1 MLDRYSIRTRLI
13 FASALALVFFVL
25 LAAMSIYGQ
34 QRANLAFS
42 EARATGVQ
50 PLLAVEEIDGALQG
64 IRFRLAGVPLDV
76 ISPAGARQQLKEARE
91 RLPLAWKEF
100 LAGYRAATVT
110 DGERQLVDAIGKELD
125 GLKPLFDEI
134 DAAYEKDN
142 KEAVA
147 TILREKWPRVHKSL
161 IKPLS
166 ELIPARVAAMNR
178 NFDTS
183 QAEGNRLSAI
193 VAGANVA
200 GAIALALVMLPL
212 VRSLTRSIG
221 EMRGALE
228 QVARG
233 ELRVELNTHR
243 GDELGD
249 MARSLDATL
258 NSQREIISGVQRA
271 ADTMASA
278 SERLKSEL
286 DEVMER
292 GKTRGEYMARAAE
305 GIEQTTAL
313 AKEVATSSSQV
324 AQASAESRGIAD
336 QGNAGMDA
344 SIAAIHRVEVSVQDS
359 AEIMA
364 DLAKATERIQTITQ
378 TIREIADQTNLLALN
393 AAIEAARAGE
403 QGRGFAVVADEVRK
417 LAERTSASTS
427 DIAATVDAIREKT
440 ATAVHAMHTVH
451 QEVAE
456 SARHGDETRKTLAA
470 IAASAERVSELA
482 RGIATSTQSQFA
494 SSERVV
500 GEMSQ
505 VAMMSADNSASI
517 ERVGAVTDEV
527 GQLAHQLQGLIGRFR
542 V

>member
-193 VAGANVA
+193 VAGANVV

-305 GIEQTTAL
+305 GIEQTTVL

>member
-193 VAGANVA
+193 VAGANVV

-233 ELRVELNTHR
+233 ELRVELNTRR

>member
-193 VAGANVA
+193 VAGANVV

-233 ELRVELNTHR
+233 ELRVELNTRR

-305 GIEQTTAL
+305 GIEQTTVL

>member
-110 DGERQLVDAIGKELD
+110 DGERQLVDAIGRELD

-193 VAGANVA
+193 VAGANVV

-233 ELRVELNTHR
+233 ELRVELNTRR

-305 GIEQTTAL
+305 GIEQTTVL